1 MKPEKIQLSEEERRT
16 LQLNEIQLLLEVYRI
31 CRKYKI
37 RYSLDG
43 GTLLGAA
50 RHQGFIPW
58 DDDADVVFL
67 RDDYE
72 KFYTVCQRDLDH
84 GRFFLQDYRT
94 DAEYRWG
101 YAKLRLKGTEFV
113 RVGQEHMKYRTGVCI
128 DIFVLDRVS
137 DSNFVRRWDY
147 FQLFCIRKALYSEL
161 GKVAADSWP
170 LRLWYRLLNFIP
182 KGALFRWR
190 NHIARKHQAKDT
202 QLVSH
207 YLWPY
212 NDRCRFGM
220 PAHCFDSYTTLEFE
234 GMQFSVMGG
243 YDEYLT
249 LFYGDYM
256 TPPPPERRCGP
267 GEASK
272 IELLPITLEDIHR
285 EYRLI
290 QRQLQV

>member
-16 LQLNEIQLLLEVYRI
+16 LQLNELQLLLEVYRI

-72 KFYTVCQRDLDH
+72 KFYTVCQRYLDH

-170 LRLWYRLLNFIP
+170 L
-182 KGALFRWR
+182 
-190 NHIARKHQAKDT
+190 
-202 QLVSH
+202 
-207 YLWPY
+207 
-212 NDRCRFGM
+212 
-220 PAHCFDSYTTLEFE
+220 
-234 GMQFSVMGG
+234 
-243 YDEYLT
+243 
-249 LFYGDYM
+249 
-256 TPPPPERRCGP
+256 P
-267 GEASK
+267 G
-272 IELLPITLEDIHR
+272 LLPSLLVKFRVVWRIESPLLAGVSPAPKQGPQNAVLTTAPAAIRSVIAPFFTRSMKTAWEDG
-285 EYRLI
+285 
-290 QRQLQV
+290 